1 LGASACTRSLLLT
14 AHYRSK
20 LRFGYESLDPISL
33 TQEARYRG
41 GGNSNLA
48 VPACSLGRVGIHLI
62 EVLAAR
68 TSPFL

>member
-1 LGASACTRSLLLT
+1 
-14 AHYRSK
+14 
-20 LRFGYESLDPISL
+20 LRFSYESLDPISL

-48 VPACSLGRVGIHLI
+48 VPAGSLGRVGMHLI